1 VFGCVRLRELRA
13 AGRVEPEPTDGQVG
27 GRMAGGDVAE
37 VEHGRDPTMLDQDIS
52 GVGIPCN
59 QSGSRD
65 HCAVATSHSS
75 DETWFGSWTMPIS
88 RCCSTR
94 GVRSGKATP
103 RSGSLPVALWTFGEA
118 RPEAVED
125 DRRVMAN
132 SMAREFL
139 PATDIPTMVASV
151 REVEHL
157 VGIGQ
162 RRPVSGVL
170 SEIIRPDDERRTWEL
185 GTALGAFDE
194 SADRNPLLDSAWA
207 RLPVRRRSTARMSR
221 R

>member
-1 VFGCVRLRELRA
+1 
-13 AGRVEPEPTDGQVG
+13 
-27 GRMAGGDVAE
+27 
-37 VEHGRDPTMLDQDIS
+37 
-52 GVGIPCN
+52 
-59 QSGSRD
+59 
-65 HCAVATSHSS
+65 
-75 DETWFGSWTMPIS
+75 
-88 RCCSTR
+88 
-94 GVRSGKATP
+94 
-103 RSGSLPVALWTFGEA
+103 
-118 RPEAVED
+118 
-125 DRRVMAN
+125 MAN

>member
-1 VFGCVRLRELRA
+1 
-13 AGRVEPEPTDGQVG
+13 
-27 GRMAGGDVAE
+27 
-37 VEHGRDPTMLDQDIS
+37 ML
-52 GVGIPCN
+52 GL
-59 QSGSRD
+59 
-65 HCAVATSHSS
+65 VATL
-75 DETWFGSWTMPIS
+75 DPWY
-88 RCCSTR
+88 
-94 GVRSGKATP
+94 
-103 RSGSLPVALWTFGEA
+103 
-118 RPEAVED
+118 
-125 DRRVMAN
+125 MAN

-170 SEIIRPDDERRTWEL
+170 SEIMRPGDERRTWEL

-207 RLPVRRRSTARMSR
+207 RLPFHDTARQG
-221 R
+221 